1 LETHNLA
8 HLENLPVQE
17 IDDKTLVFLLLRHLA
32 KTRQAKNFQFAAM
45 ADADEYRR
53 CANECMRLADTA
65 NNIEV
70 KTRLLKQAYGWFE
83 VAFQHLTSP
92 RGEIIGQRA

>member
-1 LETHNLA
+1 
-8 HLENLPVQE
+8 
-17 IDDKTLVFLLLRHLA
+17 
-32 KTRQAKNFQFAAM
+32 M

-83 VAFQHLTSP
+83 VAFQHL
-92 RGEIIGQRA
+92 RAREARLLASGLEDAAAKAATLTVAEPV